1 MQFNG
6 EVWPSA
12 EITRRTSSMLV
23 TGFSASGPRYLS
35 NSYADITYY
44 SDVLCESTEDVGRCI
59 WMCATRAKL
68 ALGALISIRL
78 NTERRSDLR
87 VVNSSSPARQPAVQ
101 GSEKNRPRAGLCVHV
116 SDVADRVQRVQRN
129 LPSGPAQP
137 SRDLHKM
144 MVPKFP
150 AHNLTRIC

>member
-1 MQFNG
+1 MDGIHNCDQFVWIREARSWTQFNG

-44 SDVLCESTEDVGRCI
+44 SDVLCKSTEDVGRCI
-59 WMCATRAKL
+59 WMCATLAKL

-101 GSEKNRPRAGLCVHV
+101 GSKKTPK
-116 SDVADRVQRVQRN
+116 
-129 LPSGPAQP
+129 SGPGLQI
-137 SRDLHKM
+137 
-144 MVPKFP
+144 
-150 AHNLTRIC
+150 RI